1 MPSGDFSLLSGV
13 PLFRRRGSSMAFLW
27 KHNGIAAEE
36 SAVRNKERL
45 WVSFFPLFVAVTLVS
60 KLDLHDWIS
69 PLEVVSSQILLS
81 FYSFMQNHASLNNCL
96 VEIVISLFLPYL
108 KVYGLCTH
116 SRIRR
121 HHFPLFLKDE

>member
-1 MPSGDFSLLSGV
+1 MKPSGDFSLLSGV
-13 PLFRRRGSSMAFLW
+13 PLFRGSSMAFLW
-27 KHNGIAAEE
+27 KRNGVAAEE
-36 SAVRNKERL
+36 SVVRNKERL

-96 VEIVISLFLPYL
+96 VEIVKFIIFTLF
-108 KVYGLCTH
+108 KSVRTVYAQQN
-116 SRIRR
+116 SMSS
-121 HHFPLFLKDE
+121 FPAIP